1 MQNSKRIL
9 VAVDGS
15 QESFRTVAYVA
26 DMVGGRRGIHVG
38 LLHLEVPPK
47 ILEWGGS
54 EDPEIEDRTESE
66 RDRAYRQLEE
76 ESMSKGKSLLERL
89 QGMIADK
96 GIEVM
101 GLFVQFEE
109 PLDRK
114 RVTSAIFNAAREHN
128 AGTIVVGR
136 HACSG
141 WKCLFHES
149 VGEELIREGK
159 GMSIWVVEQG
169 E

>member
-1 MQNSKRIL
+1 MRNNKRIL

-15 QESFRTVAYVA
+15 HESMRTVAYVA
-26 DMVGGRRGIHVG
+26 DVVGGRRGFHVG
-38 LLHLEVPPK
+38 LLHLELPPRM
-47 ILEWGGS
+47 LEWGGS
-54 EDPEIEDRTESE
+54 EDPDIEERVESE
-66 RDRAYRQLEE
+66 RDQAYAQLEQE
-76 ESMSKGKSLLERL
+76 GLAKGKSMLSQLKA
-89 QGMIADK
+89 MIADK

-101 GLFVQFEE
+101 GLYVQFEE

-114 RVTSAIFNAAREHN
+114 RVTTAILNAAKEHN

-141 WKCLFHES
+141 WKGLFHES
-149 VGEELIREGK
+149 VGEELIRDAK
-159 GMSIWVVEQG
+159 GITIWVVEQG